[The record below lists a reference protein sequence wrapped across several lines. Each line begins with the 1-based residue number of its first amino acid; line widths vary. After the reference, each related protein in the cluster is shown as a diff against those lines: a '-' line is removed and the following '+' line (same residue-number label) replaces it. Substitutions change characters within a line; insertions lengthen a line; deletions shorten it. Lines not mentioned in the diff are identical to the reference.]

1 MGFAVVHFSPRI
13 VGVGGRRRGGRGG
26 PAPRCAASSSSP
38 PKPPSQVAVGERTKP
53 FDLRSYW
60 TSLIGEINAQL
71 SDAIPVRYPAV
82 IFESM
87 RYSVLSKGAKRA
99 APVMCVAACELLGG
113 DRAAAFPT
121 ACALEMVH
129 VASLIHDDIPC
140 MDDDPAR
147 RGSPSN
153 HAVYGVDMA
162 VLAGDAL
169 FPLAFRHITTRT
181 PPHLVPADRLL
192 RVVAEIART
201 VGSSGMAAGQ
211 FLDLAEPNGGDL
223 DFVMEKKFGEMGQ
236 CSAVCGALLA
246 GAGEEHVERLR
257 RYGRAVGVL
266 YEVVD
271 DIREAEAEGIKRPK
285 GSSYVGVYGLDRAR
299 EAAEDLKRRAR
310 LELEGFDIYGDKMTK
325 DFVGSERLSHLRP
338 EILPQGQTS
347 DHVLDCQKE
356 KSLRARFFFGWTNI
370 PSTCPA
376 QSPALR
382 YQLIRTFIEHALE
395 CKYNKVQQCHYI
407 CSGIRV

>member
-1 MGFAVVHFSPRI
+1 MAFSAVHFSPRLSLLKP
-13 VGVGGRRRGGRGG
+13 R
-26 PAPRCAASSSSP
+26 PTAPPRCSASI
-38 PKPPSQVAVGERTKP
+38 SQVAAPAGHKP
-53 FDLRSYW
+53 FDLQSYW
-60 TSLIGEINAQL
+60 TALIAEINDQL
-71 SDAIPVRYPAV
+71 SHAIPIRYPPV

-162 VLAGDAL
+162 ILTGDAL

-181 PPHLVPADRLL
+181 PTNIVPPDRLL

-211 FLDLAEPNGGDL
+211 FLDVTKPSGGDV

-236 CSAVCGALLA
+236 CSAVCGGILA
-246 GAGEEHVERLR
+246 GAQEEDVERLR

-271 DIREAEAEGIKRPK
+271 DIREAVLEGSRTRA
-285 GSSYVGVYGLDRAR
+285 GYVGVYGLERAR
-299 EAAEDLKRRAR
+299 EAAEDLRTKAKQ
-310 LELEGFDIYGDKMTK
+310 ELEGLESYGDKVVPLYS
-325 DFVGSERLSHLRP
+325 FVDYATERGFDVGGGDV
-338 EILPQGQTS
+338 E
-347 DHVLDCQKE
+347 
-356 KSLRARFFFGWTNI
+356 
-370 PSTCPA
+370 
-376 QSPALR
+376 
-382 YQLIRTFIEHALE
+382 
-395 CKYNKVQQCHYI
+395 
-407 CSGIRV
+407 GI